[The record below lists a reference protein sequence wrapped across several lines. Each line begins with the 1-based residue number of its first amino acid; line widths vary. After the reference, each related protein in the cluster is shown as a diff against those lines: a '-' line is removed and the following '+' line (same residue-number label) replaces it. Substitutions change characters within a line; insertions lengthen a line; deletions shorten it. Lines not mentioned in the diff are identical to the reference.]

1 MQEEDDHDEDA
12 DDDADDDDDYD
23 GCVKTHV
30 GLGWEG
36 VGGGGMM
43 MTTLLRR
50 HPEQILQKS
59 HFALYSQY
67 FRDVGPSCIVTKPTS
82 GLCELDL
89 GISEAKARTWVGGS
103 LFGG

>member
-36 VGGGGMM
+36 VGGWG
-43 MTTLLRR
+43 
-50 HPEQILQKS
+50 
-59 HFALYSQY
+59 
-67 FRDVGPSCIVTKPTS
+67 DDDDDIVTQTP
-82 GLCELDL
+82 
-89 GISEAKARTWVGGS
+89 
-103 LFGG
+103 